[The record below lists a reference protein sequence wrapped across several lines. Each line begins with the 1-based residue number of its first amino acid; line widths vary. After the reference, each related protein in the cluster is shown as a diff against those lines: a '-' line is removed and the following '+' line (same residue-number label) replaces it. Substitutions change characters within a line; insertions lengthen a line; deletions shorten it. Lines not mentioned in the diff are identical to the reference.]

1 MKKIT
6 PLILGATLGLF
17 SINSFAEE
25 KTTVPAQVTQK
36 VDIKENKVEKKVK
49 RVKIT
54 NLADLHVA
62 WANYFNAK
70 DIDGMLSIAEKGR
83 IFIPAP
89 GHVVQPKNVINE
101 LGQFLELNI
110 PVVLTVRHAYESGDI
125 GLVIADWTMD
135 GKGPDGK
142 PVHIKG
148 TVADVA
154 RRGADGGWKVV
165 IDNPFGTA
173 VSAE

>member
-1 MKKIT
+1 MQKLKLT
-6 PLILGATLGLF
+6 SLILGTALGLL
-17 SINSFAEE
+17 SINSFAEG
-25 KTTVPAQVTQK
+25 KTSVPTQTIHK
-36 VDIKENKVEKKVK
+36 VKMAEKKAST
-49 RVKIT
+49 VKIT

-70 DIDGMLSIAEKGR
+70 DIEGMLSIAEKGR

-89 GHVVQPKNVINE
+89 GQVVQPKNVIKE

-125 GLVIADWTMD
+125 GLVVADWTMD
-135 GKGPDGK
+135 GKAPDGT